1 MLLSTRRSCQSVVA
15 KGGPS
20 RPPPPG
26 SMPYPL
32 QPLSDL
38 RDQARQAAE
47 RELAARLS
55 AVEQARQAAERAEA
69 QVDGARAHEAAFAGR
84 QKERETRPLSPAEL
98 ELARGFARRLAD
110 VTAARQAEL
119 AEARKAVQAASQRVD
134 QARHALAEAEQACEA
149 VERHHQRWQ
158 ANERR
163 ERERKEEAQ
172 QDDRRAGIAATPGS
186 PGRGR
191 QGR

>member
-1 MLLSTRRSCQSVVA
+1 MA
-15 KGGPS
+15 
-20 RPPPPG
+20 
-26 SMPYPL
+26 YPL

-38 RDQARQAAE
+38 RDQAREAAE
-47 RELAARLS
+47 RELAVRLN
-55 AVEQARQAAERAEA
+55 ALEQARQADERAQA
-69 QVDGARAHEAAFAGR
+69 QVDAARADEAAFAGR
-84 QKERETRPLSPAEL
+84 QKEREKGPLSPAGL
-98 ELARGFARRLAD
+98 ELARGFARRLAG

-119 AEARKAVQAASQRVD
+119 AESRKAVQSASQRVD

-172 QDDRRAGIAATPGS
+172 QDDRRAGTAGSPGS
-186 PGRGR
+186 PKPGR